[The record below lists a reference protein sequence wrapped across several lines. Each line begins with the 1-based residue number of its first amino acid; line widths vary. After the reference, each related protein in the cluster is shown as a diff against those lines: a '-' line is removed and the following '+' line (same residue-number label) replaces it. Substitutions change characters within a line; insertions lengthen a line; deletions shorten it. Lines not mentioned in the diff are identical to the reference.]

1 MEHQQKCPICKS
13 NVFPMAR
20 YKNYICEDCI
30 ERYPPVTEQNEL
42 IKFYNQDPSGGF
54 ISVVDGIEGKIQ
66 KCFING
72 IECKAEEARFGG
84 IVIQKVIKPMH
95 ETYNERKLY
104 LSE

>member
-30 ERYPPVTEQNEL
+30 ERYPPITEQNEL

-66 KCFING
+66 KCFRHFFKAFATLSACG
-72 IECKAEEARFGG
+72 ILSQ
-84 IVIQKVIKPMH
+84 IIKPPAH
-95 ETYNERKLY
+95 
-104 LSE
+104 S